1 MFPGMPR
8 SRRSVPQPDAAVV
21 PTAELLADPSRV
33 AMLWALMDGRRLPA
47 GDLARIA
54 CIRPST
60 ASEHLARLVEA
71 GWLGVEQT
79 GRHRYLRL
87 IHPGVAELLETLA
100 VVGGTTQPSARQVG
114 PTGAM
119 RLARSCY
126 DHLAGQAG
134 VALTSALLA
143 GGALVEDGLGYRV
156 TATGRERFARLG
168 IDTDAIA
175 EEATARRRH
184 FARMCLD
191 WSERRHHVAGALGS
205 ALLALVLE
213 RGWFARMPDT
223 RALRLS
229 NDGRRALQKEF
240 GVRLL

>member
-1 MFPGMPR
+1 MPR
-8 SRRSVPQPDAAVV
+8 SRRAVPQPDAAVV

-47 GDLARIA
+47 GDLARLA
-54 CIRPST
+54 GIRPST
-60 ASEHLARLVEA
+60 ASEHLGRLVEA

-87 IHPGVAELLETLA
+87 IHPGVAELLETMA

-134 VALTSALLA
+134 VALTSALLDSR
-143 GGALVEDGLGYRV
+143 ALMEEGLGYRV
-156 TATGRERFARLG
+156 TAAGRDRFAALG
-168 IDTDAIA
+168 IDTDALAA
-175 EEATARRRH
+175 EANARRRH

-191 WSERRHHVAGALGS
+191 WSERRHHVAGALGG
-205 ALLALVLE
+205 ALLTVVLE
-213 RGWFARMPDT
+213 RAWFVRMPNT

-229 NDGRRALQKEF
+229 NDGRRVLQREF

>member
-1 MFPGMPR
+1 MPR
-8 SRRSVPQPDAAVV
+8 SRRSVHPPDAAVV
-21 PTAELLADPSRV
+21 PTAVLLADPSRV
-33 AMLWALMDGRRLPA
+33 TMLWALMDGRRLPA
-47 GDLARIA
+47 GDLARLA
-54 CIRPST
+54 GIRAST
-60 ASEHLARLVEA
+60 ASEHLARLIDA
-71 GWLGVEQT
+71 GWLSVEQT

-87 IHPGVAELLETLA
+87 VHPGVAELLETMA
-100 VVGGTTQPSARQVG
+100 VVDGTPQPSMRRVG

-134 VALTSALLA
+134 VALTDALLA
-143 GGALVEDGLGYRV
+143 GGALTEEGLGYRV
-156 TATGRERFARLG
+156 TASGRDRFAALG

-175 EEATARRRH
+175 TEANARRRH

-191 WSERRHHVAGALGS
+191 WSERRYHVAGALGN

-213 RGWFARMPDT
+213 RGWFERMPDT

-229 NDGRRALQKEF
+229 NGGRRALQREF
-240 GVRLL
+240 DVRLF